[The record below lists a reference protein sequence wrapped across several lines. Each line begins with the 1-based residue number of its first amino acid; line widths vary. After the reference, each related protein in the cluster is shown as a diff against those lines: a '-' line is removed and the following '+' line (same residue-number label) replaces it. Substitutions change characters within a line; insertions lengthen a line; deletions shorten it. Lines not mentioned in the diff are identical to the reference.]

1 MSVLP
6 CPNCASELS
15 LLEQYRRHYCYSC
28 GRYAPEGY
36 GERGE
41 KICPTCAGVLS
52 YVVPYDRYYCY
63 RCNAYPPEGI
73 VLVSRV
79 EPSIPGPSPPQ
90 SASQASV
97 VVVEPVVEPE
107 AAENV
112 KPTTAEVPNQP
123 ERQPEEIVADVLR
136 AKGTTPSR
144 ARRPLDREEV
154 QVAKKPLLMDLCKQY
169 DLNPTGT
176 KEELRERVLSYIDEL
191 EAESRAKEAPEQ
203 VEEQGELS
211 ASESEVPVEYEDT
224 VPAVEMV
231 EERAVEE
238 EHPMEEPSI
247 STLPIIP
254 PEVVVERPRPRA
266 SEYGRTAWIATPPGQ
281 EAIVVEPL
289 PAQRVSALH
298 PCPTC
303 GRELSYISQ
312 YKRWYCYSC
321 RRYAPRAKS
330 KFACPTCGAALRW
343 IEQYERW
350 WCEAERRY
358 APSDLP
364 RPERAIATTGTTTAA
379 RSFSVATPFATIT
392 HRHRSPGGGI
402 GLVGFGVLLFLL
414 YEVLVDLPMALS
426 SSSGVLIAPD
436 VAFGLRFFAFVFV
449 AIGAIMGLSAVRDR
463 R

>member
-1 MSVLP
+1 VTVLP
-6 CPNCASELS
+6 CPNCASELAF
-15 LLEQYRRHYCYSC
+15 LEQYRRHYCYSC

-41 KICPTCAGVLS
+41 KICPTCGGILS
-52 YVVPYDRYYCY
+52 FVVPYDRHYCY

-73 VLVSRV
+73 ALVSRV
-79 EPSIPGPSPPQ
+79 EPSVPAPSPSQ
-90 SASQASV
+90 SASPASL
-97 VVVEPVVEPE
+97 VVVEPVVEPAEE
-107 AAENV
+107 A
-112 KPTTAEVPNQP
+112 KPTAAKVSKKP
-123 ERQPEEIVADVLR
+123 EPQPEEIVREVIP
-136 AKGTTPSR
+136 AKETFPSR
-144 ARRPLDREEV
+144 GRRPLDREEV

-169 DLNPTGT
+169 GLHPAGT

-191 EAESRAKEAPEQ
+191 EAESRAKEESQEA
-203 VEEQGELS
+203 EEQGEIS
-211 ASESEVPVEYEDT
+211 ASEWEGPVEYEDT
-224 VPAVEMV
+224 VPAVETV
-231 EERAVEE
+231 EEQTVEE
-238 EHPMEEPSI
+238 EHATEEPSI
-247 STLPIIP
+247 STLPMIP
-254 PEVVVERPRPRA
+254 PEVVVERRQPRV
-266 SEYGRTAWIATPPGQ
+266 SEYISTATMATPSEQ

-343 IEQYERW
+343 IEQYQRW
-350 WCEAERRY
+350 WCESERRY

-364 RPERAIATTGTTTAA
+364 RPERAIATASTTAAA
-379 RSFSVATPFATIT
+379 RSFSAAAPFATIT

-402 GLVGFGVLLFLL
+402 GLVGFGILLFLV
-414 YEVLVDLPMALS
+414 YEVLVDLPMALPS
-426 SSSGVLIAPD
+426 SGGVLIAPD